1 MPRPQVVLNVHG
13 GIVQDVFASIPEL
26 QVVVVDWDTDGGEN
40 PAQVDLVLDGRTCS
54 AAVIDMPHAPL
65 EELAGSDVEQ
75 AIEAASEQGVLCDT
89 IVGSPAAFARDLP
102 MSRKSSRH
110 VVYDPDSDRLVST
123 EVFPS
128 CAEAAVWAA
137 RLTDV
142 LIVPIPVPAVQDA
155 EFPEE
160 VLADEP

>member
-13 GIVQDVFASIPEL
+13 GIVQDVFSSIPEL
-26 QVVVVDWDTDGGEN
+26 QVVVVDWDTGEDMN
-40 PAQVDLVLDGRTCS
+40 PAQVDLVLDGRACS
-54 AAVIDMPHAPL
+54 ATVIDMPHSPL

-75 AIEAASEQGVLCDT
+75 AIDAACEQGVLYDT
-89 IVGSPAAFARDLP
+89 IIGSDSVFPSDN
-102 MSRKSSRH
+102 SISQKSTRH

-137 RLTDV
+137 RLNDV
-142 LIVPIPVPAVQDA
+142 LILPIAVPTAQDA
-155 EFPEE
+155 EYPE
-160 VLADEP
+160 VVFADET